1 MNAINGYHSAMG
13 NLCHQFLQYFILH
26 QLWKVP
32 FSVTFIT
39 MCWSRQYVFNLV
51 RHPTPE
57 KTNFNFL
64 FTSGIRTWDPYQ
76 NPDRTHALNCSAMA
90 PLVHKKSYNTKKFKF
105 MLLIFIN
112 SYFVW
117 VEVMERIWKH
127 VWILFFLFPLAYS
140 RGLGPLW

>member
-1 MNAINGYHSAMG
+1 MY
-13 NLCHQFLQYFILH
+13 
-26 QLWKVP
+26 
-32 FSVTFIT
+32 VTDVTFVSRTQAFIT

-90 PLVHKKSYNTKKFKF
+90 PLVHKKSYNTKKSKF
-105 MLLIFIN
+105 YVAYFYQLIFCLGR
-112 SYFVW
+112 SYGTNLKTCLNIKIRHFKIFFCLFHIFCLVW
-117 VEVMERIWKH
+117 RTQEFFH
-127 VWILFFLFPLAYS
+127 VVKISEAFS
-140 RGLGPLW
+140 G